1 MSHQYFILLFNMSF
15 YILLWKSDEVIH
27 RTQIG
32 AVHDFFVNYSASDY
46 LLKMCS
52 GSVEI
57 DTVWLRLKNGMFFSS
72 IKFFVI
78 SQPLFWK
85 VFHRRRSWKDFPPS
99 QKQPENW

>member
-1 MSHQYFILLFNMSF
+1 MSHQYFILLFNVF
-15 YILLWKSDEVIH
+15 YILLWKSDEIIH

-57 DTVWLRLKNGMFFSS
+57 DTVCLRLKMECFS
-72 IKFFVI
+72 V
-78 SQPLFWK
+78 PL
-85 VFHRRRSWKDFPPS
+85 SS
-99 QKQPENW
+99 L